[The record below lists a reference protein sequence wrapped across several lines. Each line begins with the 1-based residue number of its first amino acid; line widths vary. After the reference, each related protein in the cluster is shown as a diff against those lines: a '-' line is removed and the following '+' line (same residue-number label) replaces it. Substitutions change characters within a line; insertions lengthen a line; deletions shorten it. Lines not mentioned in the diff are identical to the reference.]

1 MVGVYVI
8 GDAMGTPFFQ
18 QFHLGCGQ
26 RENAFARFCFGSLT
40 DRNIGDELKGSRNIH
55 KQQEAEPLRL
65 FRRFNQQRFV
75 FSTKSAFLWL
85 CLNKF
90 IKIRYDINEAQV
102 LHPGQSFSGTV
113 KRVKEVKPFRIILIS
128 LISID
133 RPISRKFYGI
143 IKELV
148 LLLTKILWGE

>member
-8 GDAMGTPFFQ
+8 GDAMGTPLFQ

-26 RENAFARFCFGSLT
+26 RENAFARFCFGFLT

-75 FSTKSAFLWL
+75 FSTKSAFL
-85 CLNKF
+85 
-90 IKIRYDINEAQV
+90 
-102 LHPGQSFSGTV
+102 
-113 KRVKEVKPFRIILIS
+113 
-128 LISID
+128 
-133 RPISRKFYGI
+133 
-143 IKELV
+143 
-148 LLLTKILWGE
+148 